1 MMKNKLSG
9 SLIKELTDDLEMVE
23 DDIYKLLDKEPYK
36 CDSLHNSG
44 YILGRVI
51 RVLKSLDST
60 TNLWYNS

>member
-1 MMKNKLSG
+1 MKNEISS

-23 DDIYKLLDKEPYK
+23 DDIYQMLEDQPKLCE
-36 CDSLHNSG
+36 SLHNSG

-60 TNLWYNS
+60 VNL